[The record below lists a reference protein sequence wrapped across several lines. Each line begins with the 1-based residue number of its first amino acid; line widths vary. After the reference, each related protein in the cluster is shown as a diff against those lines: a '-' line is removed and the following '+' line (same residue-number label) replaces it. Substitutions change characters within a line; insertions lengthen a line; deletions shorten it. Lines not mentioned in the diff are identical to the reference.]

1 MAAAVITK
9 ILRGFLKN
17 LPKGEA
23 TKLAREHGFVT
34 EVSKLSDPRKQIDPA
49 ATRKSGPPRQPAT
62 EHEYLI
68 EYRPDPRVRQTPEQV
83 VTEEIDIKA
92 WEKAGFPGVREYATE
107 RLGTSA
113 QTQRSFQSELEKA
126 QALARTVHQKKW
138 GVDPL
143 QKEITDFIGPPT
155 LVDEVIREANIS
167 ELASIRPAQR
177 KLLDFGREL
186 TNKEI
191 IRSAIREGVY
201 NPIAWEKAGLSS
213 WPEELRGVREMARI
227 ALDIAPARAFTKE
240 NQTKITEFA
249 KTIPAI
255 AARQTGESATVLARR
270 ANLDQLRETRRRG
283 TYTPY
288 GPVRT
293 TNVEDY
299 GTTTYQKDKRSL
311 SDLTDEDIVSRGY
324 SGITKDPSV
333 ETRDEFGHLL
343 SEFKEWGL
351 THDQRKSFLRGEER
365 AAIKEGKIERVL
377 SEEEMDDLVR
387 HSVDRDPLYGR
398 PFGSRF
404 RIHVPF
410 KGAERGQFLKIP
422 QDVPPTKQDV
432 TRIMHGEETLNEIAQ
447 QKYTEVVDEDIAK
460 SLGMATEDMPTLREE
475 LITQPTQERSLEKLF
490 DQPISGIPP
499 REPRPHQN
507 TLARVLQAKRQ
518 QTQRDQF
525 SAGRSASLR
534 GRLLGQGRRNEAFAY
549 GEPTE
554 VIPPRVAQQ
563 LEMPL
568 LKEPTPEVVADLRKR
583 AAEIRRVGN
592 KFRTEANE
600 KIRGSEFQT
609 LPELRTEYRPEP
621 TGIARYQPVG
631 AKAMSDL
638 PSSYRL
644 PDVSPQERRDIWREI
659 RSRPE
664 YMQYKQD
671 QLALKREIYNKAPD
685 LMEFETYTRAQRT
698 KPTRRIS
705 TETVALKQI
714 EPLDEIITRET
725 ELDRAFAAGEININN
740 PKLYAKW
747 KADAPR
753 REAKRQ
759 AVTKAANQR
768 KRLKSNKKLVAS
780 QKLIAKTVN
789 RAADEVDAIGTG
801 FIKKDGTA
809 NVTAWK
815 KAGSPK
821 PIDWEDRLTDKLVKP
836 KQKLVDSFK
845 KGSKIVTRKRGGLA
859 KKPRGWGAARYKC
872 N

>member
-1 MAAAVITK
+1 
-9 ILRGFLKN
+9 
-17 LPKGEA
+17 
-23 TKLAREHGFVT
+23 
-34 EVSKLSDPRKQIDPA
+34 
-49 ATRKSGPPRQPAT
+49 
-62 EHEYLI
+62 
-68 EYRPDPRVRQTPEQV
+68 
-83 VTEEIDIKA
+83 
-92 WEKAGFPGVREYATE
+92 
-107 RLGTSA
+107 
-113 QTQRSFQSELEKA
+113 
-126 QALARTVHQKKW
+126 
-138 GVDPL
+138 
-143 QKEITDFIGPPT
+143 
-155 LVDEVIREANIS
+155 
-167 ELASIRPAQR
+167 
-177 KLLDFGREL
+177 
-186 TNKEI
+186 
-191 IRSAIREGVY
+191 
-201 NPIAWEKAGLSS
+201 
-213 WPEELRGVREMARI
+213 
-227 ALDIAPARAFTKE
+227 
-240 NQTKITEFA
+240 
-249 KTIPAI
+249 
-255 AARQTGESATVLARR
+255 
-270 ANLDQLRETRRRG
+270 
-283 TYTPY
+283 
-288 GPVRT
+288 
-293 TNVEDY
+293 
-299 GTTTYQKDKRSL
+299 
-311 SDLTDEDIVSRGY
+311 
-324 SGITKDPSV
+324 
-333 ETRDEFGHLL
+333 
-343 SEFKEWGL
+343 
-351 THDQRKSFLRGEER
+351 
-365 AAIKEGKIERVL
+365 
-377 SEEEMDDLVR
+377 MDDLVR

-836 KQKLVDSFK
+836 NQKLEDSFK